1 MINQE
6 QEVTIDGQKVTV
18 YVTKP
23 SNEVISNADMYRAK
37 IWNKC
42 IRDGIIT
49 KKELKALM
57 EERGIWDKSK
67 SDKEDDIG
75 KEISTLEKNLYRG
88 KSGKKPK
95 VSEGKEL
102 AVQMRDLRRDL
113 RELIAERLALEENTA
128 ESLADNGRFDYFVAN
143 CTFFKDSDKT
153 NSGTCGVFFPI
164 TDQNFLDYYL
174 SGLIIRVL

>member
-1 MINQE
+1 
-6 QEVTIDGQKVTV
+6 
-18 YVTKP
+18 
-23 SNEVISNADMYRAK
+23 
-37 IWNKC
+37 
-42 IRDGIIT
+42 
-49 KKELKALM
+49 M

-113 RELIAERLALEENTA
+113 RELIAERLALE
-128 ESLADNGRFDYFVAN
+128 
-143 CTFFKDSDKT
+143 
-153 NSGTCGVFFPI
+153 
-164 TDQNFLDYYL
+164 
-174 SGLIIRVL
+174 